1 MTSAHFC
8 AFDVS
13 PFVVPGLI
21 SRATQIFLSFRL
33 SCINFSRQYPAML
46 ALVLLLIAVSY
57 ITFAL
62 ADRLLLRSISWE
74 EDSNLNWQDN
84 VNMHTNIASLGRQP

>member
-1 MTSAHFC
+1 
-8 AFDVS
+8 
-13 PFVVPGLI
+13 
-21 SRATQIFLSFRL
+21 
-33 SCINFSRQYPAML
+33 ML

-74 EDSNLNWQDN
+74 EVGQDSNLNWQDN

>member
-1 MTSAHFC
+1 
-8 AFDVS
+8 
-13 PFVVPGLI
+13 
-21 SRATQIFLSFRL
+21 
-33 SCINFSRQYPAML
+33 ML

-84 VNMHTNIASLGRQP
+84 VNMHTNIDSLGRQP